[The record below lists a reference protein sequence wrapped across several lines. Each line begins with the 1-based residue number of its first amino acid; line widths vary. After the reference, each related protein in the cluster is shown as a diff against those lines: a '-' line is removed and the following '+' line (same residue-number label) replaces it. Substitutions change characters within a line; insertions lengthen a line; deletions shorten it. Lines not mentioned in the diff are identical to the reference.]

1 MDKRVTG
8 GRLVAAE
15 QPVGTAEAGSDNLSR
30 RKALGRMVAYTAPVM
45 LALLASE
52 NHAAASGN

>member
-1 MDKRVTG
+1 MSADDIRETADRATERNKTDQTG
-8 GRLVAAE
+8 I
-15 QPVGTAEAGSDNLSR
+15 SR

-52 NHAAASGN
+52 AHACVSYCG